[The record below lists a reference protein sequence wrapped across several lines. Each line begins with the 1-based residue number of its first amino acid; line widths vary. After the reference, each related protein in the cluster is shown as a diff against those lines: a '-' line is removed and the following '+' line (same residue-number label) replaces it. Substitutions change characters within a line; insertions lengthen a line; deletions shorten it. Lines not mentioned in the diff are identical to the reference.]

1 MLSPFRIDCS
11 GLTQIVQPAEQSG
24 FDCVLPFRYASVRGL
39 EESNTGD
46 VQMKSMTLLA
56 VSAGFLALA
65 ACNKSPNEQAA
76 ENVESNYGNAAD
88 NLEAN
93 TSNEASA
100 IEANGDNASSE
111 VKAAG
116 ENQAAAIKNEGKAKA
131 NEIRNDGN
139 SASKSQ

>member
-1 MLSPFRIDCS
+1 LSSADGP
-11 GLTQIVQPAEQSG
+11 QPVIGQAEQSG
-24 FDCVLPFRYASVRGL
+24 FDCVLLFPTAPERRL
-39 EESNTGD
+39 EESNDRGI
-46 VQMKSMTLLA
+46 QMKSITLLA
-56 VSAGFLALA
+56 VSAGILALT

-76 ENVESNYGNAAD
+76 ENVESNYGNAAE

-131 NEIRNDGN
+131 NEIRNQGN
-139 SASKSQ
+139 ATTNSH